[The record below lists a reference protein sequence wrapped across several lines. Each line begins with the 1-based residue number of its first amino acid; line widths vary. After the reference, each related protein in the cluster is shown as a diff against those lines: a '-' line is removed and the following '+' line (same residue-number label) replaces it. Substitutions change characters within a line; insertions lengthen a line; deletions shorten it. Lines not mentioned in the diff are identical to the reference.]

1 MLVLAIIGKEVFT
14 MAFGKKKTDL
24 VLSVA
29 KLQDADYSKQPAL
42 GDIYHRIANGRIQF
56 EEAFSNDIQAVMEI
70 SSLELTLKHH
80 TDHMTTL
87 SHNVADATS
96 IISEAAS
103 ESSAIAGQVN
113 EQHEELTNTIIEAS
127 EETDN
132 VHKAIE
138 SSQTELTTVKELSD
152 QTIEVSKEM
161 QADMNELL
169 DVINHMN
176 EVISGINAISSQTN
190 LLALNAS
197 IEAARAGDAGRGF
210 AVVADEIRSLAEET
224 QKLTDK
230 MGTFVAGIKSASE
243 KTNTSTTQT
252 IEVLNTMTEKIITVW
267 ELNDQNQQHLARVND
282 NIGSLAAVSEEI
294 SSSMSEMEA
303 QAERIEEQCLSL
315 KDDTHQMRD
324 TIVEM
329 EHVTAPIPGI
339 EKTLDNAARIM
350 GGMTKDPF
358 YDLTN
363 AEFAKYVE
371 NAINAHGAW
380 LGKLKD
386 MVDRRMILP
395 LQQDSS
401 KCGFGHFYYAITP
414 KNPELL
420 AIWKPMEEKHKK
432 FHSFGSDAIRAIFNE
447 DYTKADA
454 IYAEAEKYSE
464 DLISDLKNLLKILN
478 N

>member
-1 MLVLAIIGKEVFT
+1 
-14 MAFGKKKTDL
+14 MAFGKKKSDL

-29 KLQDADYSKQPAL
+29 KLQDADYSKNPAL
-42 GDIYHRIANGRIQF
+42 GDIYHRISDGRVQF

-70 SSLELTLKHH
+70 SSLELALKHH
-80 TDHMTTL
+80 ANNMSML
-87 SHNVADATS
+87 SNNVADATS
-96 IISEAAS
+96 VISDAAA
-103 ESSAIAGQVN
+103 ESATIAGQVN

-138 SSQTELTTVKELSD
+138 SSQEELTTVKNLSD

-169 DVINHMN
+169 NVINHMN

-224 QKLTDK
+224 QILTDK
-230 MGTFVAGIKSASE
+230 MGTFVEGIKKASE
-243 KTNTSTTQT
+243 KTNTSTTHT
-252 IEVLNTMTEKIITVW
+252 IQVLNTMTEKIDAVW
-267 ELNDQNQQHLARVND
+267 ELNDKNQKHIAKVND
-282 NIGSLAAVSEEI
+282 NISSLAAVSEEI
-294 SSSMSEMEA
+294 SSSMAEMEA
-303 QAERIEEQCLSL
+303 QAERIEEQCLAL
-315 KDDTHQMRD
+315 KDDTHSMRD
-324 TIVEM
+324 TIYQM
-329 EHVTAPIPGI
+329 EAVTEPIPRI
-339 EKTLDNAARIM
+339 EKTLDKAARIM

-363 AEFAKYVE
+363 DEFCKYVE
-371 NAINAHGAW
+371 TAITAHGAW
-380 LGKLKD
+380 LAKLKD
-386 MVDRRMILP
+386 MVDNRTVLP

-420 AIWKPMEEKHKK
+420 KIWKPMEEKHRK
-432 FHSFGSDAIRAIFNE
+432 FHSFGTDAIKAIFNE
-447 DYTKADA
+447 DYAKAA
-454 IYAEAEKYSE
+454 TIYNEAEKYSE
-464 DLISDLKNLLKILN
+464 DLISDMKKLLEVLKK
-478 N
+478 

>member
-1 MLVLAIIGKEVFT
+1 MMI
-14 MAFGKKKTDL
+14 FGKKQNNL
-24 VLSVA
+24 VHSVA
-29 KLQDADYSKQPAL
+29 TLQDADYSKQPAL
-42 GDIYHRIANGRIQF
+42 GEIYSRISDGRVSF
-56 EEAFSNDIQAVMEI
+56 EQAFSNDIQAVMEI
-70 SSLELTLKHH
+70 SSLELALKHH
-80 TDHMTTL
+80 ANNMSVL
-87 SHNVADATS
+87 SNNVADATAV
-96 IISEAAS
+96 ISDAAS

-127 EETDN
+127 EETDS

-138 SSQTELTTVKELSD
+138 SSQAELTTVRELSD

-161 QADMNELL
+161 QSDMNELL
-169 DVINHMN
+169 NVINQMN
-176 EVISGINAISSQTN
+176 EVISGINAISNQTN

-230 MGTFVAGIKSASE
+230 MGNFVAGIKTASE

-252 IEVLNTMTEKIITVW
+252 IQVLNTMTEKIVSVW
-267 ELNDQNQQHLARVND
+267 ESNDKNQQHLAKVND
-282 NIGSLAAVSEEI
+282 NISSLAAVSEEI
-294 SSSMSEMEA
+294 SSSMAEMEA
-303 QAERIEEQCLSL
+303 QAERIEEQCMAL
-315 KDDTHQMRD
+315 KDDTNNMRD
-324 TIVEM
+324 TISEM
-329 EHVTAPIPGI
+329 EHVTAPIAGI
-339 EKTLDNAARIM
+339 EKTLDTATRIM

-363 AEFAKYVE
+363 QEFKKYVE
-371 NAINAHGAW
+371 NAITAHGTW

-386 MVDRRMILP
+386 MVDKRTILP

-420 AIWKPMEEKHKK
+420 AIWKPMEAKHKK
-432 FHSFGSDAIRAIFNE
+432 FHSFGTDAINAIFNE
-447 DYTKADA
+447 DYAKAES
-454 IYAEAEKYSE
+454 IYKEAEHYSE
-464 DLISDLKNLLKILN
+464 DLISDMKKLLVVLGK
-478 N
+478 

>member
-1 MLVLAIIGKEVFT
+1 MV
-14 MAFGKKKTDL
+14 FGKKKNDL
-24 VLSVA
+24 VQSVA
-29 KLQDADYSKQPAL
+29 ALEHTDYSKQPAL
-42 GDIYHRIANGRIQF
+42 GDIYKRISTGRVQF

-70 SSLELTLKHH
+70 SSLELALKHH
-80 TDHMTTL
+80 TKNMSNL
-87 SHNVADATS
+87 SNHVADATS
-96 IISEAAS
+96 IISDAAS

-138 SSQTELTTVKELSD
+138 RSQEELTSVKKLSD
-152 QTIEVSKEM
+152 QTIDVSKEM

-169 DVINHMN
+169 DVINQMN
-176 EVISGINAISSQTN
+176 DVISGINSISNQTN

-230 MGTFVAGIKSASE
+230 MGTFVQGIKTASQ
-243 KTNTSTTQT
+243 KTNNSTTHT
-252 IEVLNTMTEKIITVW
+252 IEVLNTMTEKIVSVW
-267 ELNDQNQQHLARVND
+267 QLNDKNQQHLAKVND
-282 NIGSLAAVSEEI
+282 NISSLAAVSEEI

-303 QAERIEEQCLSL
+303 QAQRIEEQCMSL
-315 KDDTHQMRD
+315 KDDTYSMRD
-324 TIVEM
+324 TIDGLE
-329 EHVTAPIPGI
+329 EVTSPIGDI
-339 EKTLDNAARIM
+339 EKTLDKAAHIM

-363 AEFAKYVE
+363 QEFCKYVE
-371 NAINAHGAW
+371 NAIVAHSAW
-380 LGKLKD
+380 LAKLKT
-386 MVDRRMILP
+386 MVDTHDILP

-420 AIWKPMEEKHKK
+420 AIWKPMEAKHKK
-432 FHSFGSDAIRAIFNE
+432 FHSFGTDAIKALFNE
-447 DYTKADA
+447 DYTKANA
-454 IYAEAEKYSE
+454 IYKEAEQHSQE
-464 DLISDLKNLLKILN
+464 LISDMKKLLSILKK
-478 N
+478 

>member
-1 MLVLAIIGKEVFT
+1 
-14 MAFGKKKTDL
+14 MAFGKKKSDL

-29 KLQDADYSKQPAL
+29 QLQDADYSKQPEL
-42 GDIYHRIANGRIQF
+42 GDIYHRIANGRVQF

-70 SSLELTLKHH
+70 SSLELSLKHH
-80 TDHMTTL
+80 ADNMSVL
-87 SHNVADATS
+87 SDNVASATS
-96 IISEAAS
+96 VISDAAS

-138 SSQTELTTVKELSD
+138 SSQEELTTVKELSA

-161 QADMNELL
+161 QTDMNELL
-169 DVINHMN
+169 NVINQMN

-230 MGTFVAGIKSASE
+230 MGSFVAGIKTASE
-243 KTNTSTTQT
+243 KTNSSTTHT
-252 IEVLNTMTEKIITVW
+252 IDVLNTMTEKIVAVW
-267 ELNDQNQQHLARVND
+267 ELNDKNQKHLAKVND
-282 NIGSLAAVSEEI
+282 SISSLAAVSEEI

-303 QAERIEEQCLSL
+303 QAERIEEQCMAL
-315 KDDTHQMRD
+315 KDDTLNMHD
-324 TIVEM
+324 TISRM
-329 EHVTAPIPGI
+329 EDVISPIPGI
-339 EKTLDNAARIM
+339 EKTLDKAARIM
-350 GGMTKDPF
+350 GDMTKDAF

-363 AEFAKYVE
+363 QEFGKYVE
-371 NAINAHGAW
+371 NAITAHGNW
-380 LGKLKD
+380 LRNLKN
-386 MVDRRMILP
+386 MVDNRTVLP

-420 AIWKPMEEKHKK
+420 AIWKPMEEKHRK
-432 FHSFGSDAIRAIFNE
+432 FHSFGTDAIKALFNE
-447 DYTKADA
+447 DYAKANA
-454 IYAEAEKYSE
+454 VYEEAERYSE
-464 DLISDLKNLLKILN
+464 DLISDMKKLLKVLDK
-478 N
+478 

>member
-1 MLVLAIIGKEVFT
+1 MLLR
-14 MAFGKKKTDL
+14 KKKNDL

-29 KLQDADYSKQPAL
+29 ALEDADYSKNPAL
-42 GDIYHRIANGRIQF
+42 GDIYRRISDGRVKF

-70 SSLELTLKHH
+70 SSLELSLKHH
-80 TDHMTTL
+80 EKAMFALAD
-87 SHNVADATS
+87 NVADATS
-96 IISEAAS
+96 IISDAAS

-127 EETDN
+127 EETDS

-138 SSQTELTTVKELSD
+138 SSQEELTVVKELSD

-161 QADMNELL
+161 QSDMNELL
-169 DVINHMN
+169 TVINQMN
-176 EVISGINAISSQTN
+176 EVIAGINAISSQTN

-230 MGTFVAGIKSASE
+230 MGSFVAGIKTASE

-252 IEVLNTMTEKIITVW
+252 IEVLNTMTEKIVSVW
-267 ELNDQNQQHLARVND
+267 ELNDKNQQHLAKVND
-282 NIGSLAAVSEEI
+282 NISSLAAVSEEI
-294 SSSMSEMEA
+294 SSSMAEMEA

-315 KDDTHQMRD
+315 KDGTHEMRD
-324 TIVEM
+324 IIHEM
-329 EHVTAPIPGI
+329 EKVSSPISTI
-339 EKTLDNAARIM
+339 EKTMDTAARIM
-350 GGMTKDPF
+350 GSMTKDPF

-363 AEFAKYVE
+363 QEFAKYID

-380 LGKLKD
+380 LGKLKE
-386 MVDRRMILP
+386 MVDSRNVLP

-414 KNPELL
+414 KNPELV
-420 AIWKPMEEKHKK
+420 AVWKPMEEKHRK
-432 FHSFGSDAIRAIFNE
+432 FHSYGTDVVKALFNE
-447 DYTKADA
+447 DYTKANS
-454 IYAEAEKYSE
+454 IYKEAEKYSE
-464 DLISDLKNLLKILN
+464 DLISDLKKLLTILKK
-478 N
+478 

>member
-1 MLVLAIIGKEVFT
+1 MYILLGIEVYTML
-14 MAFGKKKTDL
+14 FGKKKHDL
-24 VLSVA
+24 VRSVA
-29 KLQDADYSKQPAL
+29 HLENVDYSKNPEL
-42 GDIYHRIANGRIQF
+42 GNIYKRISDGRIQF

-70 SSLELTLKHH
+70 SSLELSLKHH
-80 TDHMTTL
+80 EKTMTAL
-87 SHNVADATS
+87 SNNVADATS
-96 IISEAAS
+96 IISDAAS

-127 EETDN
+127 EETDS

-138 SSQTELTTVKELSD
+138 SSQLELTTVKNLSD
-152 QTIEVSKEM
+152 QTIDVSREM

-169 DVINHMN
+169 NVINQMN

-230 MGTFVAGIKSASE
+230 MGTFVAGIKTASE
-243 KTNTSTTQT
+243 KTNNSTTQT
-252 IEVLNTMTEKIITVW
+252 IQVLNTMTEKIVSVW
-267 ELNDQNQQHLARVND
+267 ESNDKNQKHLAKVND
-282 NIGSLAAVSEEI
+282 NISSLAAVSEEI

-315 KDDTHQMRD
+315 REGTIQMRD

-329 EHVTAPIPGI
+329 EHVTAPIAGI
-339 EKTLDNAARIM
+339 EKTLDKAARIM
-350 GGMTKDPF
+350 GGMTKDAF

-363 AEFAKYVE
+363 DEFTKYVE
-371 NAINAHGAW
+371 SAINAHGAW
-380 LGKLKD
+380 LAKLKD
-386 MVDRRMILP
+386 MVDSQTILP

-420 AIWKPMEEKHKK
+420 AVWKPMEEKHRK
-432 FHSFGSDAIRAIFNE
+432 FHSFGADAVKAIFNE
-447 DYTKADA
+447 DYARADA
-454 IYAEAEKYSE
+454 IYKEAEKYSD
-464 DLISDLKNLLKILN
+464 DLISDMKKLLAILK
-478 N
+478 

>member
-1 MLVLAIIGKEVFT
+1 
-14 MAFGKKKTDL
+14 MAFGRKKNDL

-29 KLQDADYSKQPAL
+29 ALENVDYSKNPEL
-42 GDIYHRIANGRIQF
+42 GNIYNRLSDGRVQF

-70 SSLELTLKHH
+70 SSLELSLKHH
-80 TDHMTTL
+80 EKTMSAL
-87 SHNVADATS
+87 SDNVADATS
-96 IISEAAS
+96 IISDAAS

-127 EETDN
+127 EETDS

-138 SSQTELTTVKELSD
+138 SSQKELTTVKELSD
-152 QTIEVSKEM
+152 QTIAVSREM
-161 QADMNELL
+161 QSDMNELL
-169 DVINHMN
+169 NVINHMN

-230 MGTFVAGIKSASE
+230 MGTFVAGIKTASE

-252 IEVLNTMTEKIITVW
+252 IEVLNTMTEKIVAVW
-267 ELNDQNQQHLARVND
+267 ELNDKNQQHLAKVND
-282 NIGSLAAVSEEI
+282 NISSLAAVSEEI
-294 SSSMSEMEA
+294 SSSMAEMEA

-315 KDDTHQMRD
+315 KDGTHQMRD
-324 TIVEM
+324 TIHEM
-329 EHVTAPIPGI
+329 EHVTAPIAGI
-339 EKTLDNAARIM
+339 EKTLDKAARIM

-363 AEFAKYVE
+363 QEFSKYVE
-371 NAINAHGAW
+371 SAINAHGAW
-380 LGKLKD
+380 LAKLKE
-386 MVDRRMILP
+386 MVDGQCILP

-414 KNPELL
+414 KNPDLV
-420 AIWKPMEEKHKK
+420 AIWKPMEEKHRK
-432 FHSFGSDAIRAIFNE
+432 FHSFGADAVKAIFNE
-447 DYTKADA
+447 DYAKANS
-454 IYAEAEKYSE
+454 IYNEAQKYSE
-464 DLISDLKNLLKILN
+464 DLISDMKRLLVVLN
-478 N
+478 K

>member
-1 MLVLAIIGKEVFT
+1 MIL
-14 MAFGKKKTDL
+14 GKKKNDL

-29 KLQDADYSKQPAL
+29 ALENADYSKNPAL
-42 GDIYHRIANGRIQF
+42 GDIYRRISSGRVQF

-70 SSLELTLKHH
+70 SSLELSLKHH
-80 TDHMTTL
+80 EKTMTTL
-87 SHNVADATS
+87 SNNVAEATS
-96 IISEAAS
+96 IISDAAS
-103 ESSAIAGQVN
+103 ESATIAGQVN
-113 EQHEELTNTIIEAS
+113 EQHEDLTNTIISAS

-138 SSQTELTTVKELSD
+138 SSQEELTAVKELSN

-161 QADMNELL
+161 QSDMNELL
-169 DVINHMN
+169 SVINQMN
-176 EVISGINAISSQTN
+176 EVIAGINAISSQTN

-224 QKLTDK
+224 QQLTDK
-230 MGTFVAGIKSASE
+230 MGSFVAGIKTASE

-252 IEVLNTMTEKIITVW
+252 IEVLNTMTEKIVNVW
-267 ELNDQNQQHLARVND
+267 ELNDKNQQHLAKVND
-282 NIGSLAAVSEEI
+282 NISSLAAVSEEI

-303 QAERIEEQCLSL
+303 QAERIEEQCISL
-315 KDDTHQMRD
+315 KDDTLQMRD
-324 TIVEM
+324 VIQEM
-329 EHVTAPIPGI
+329 EKVSAPISGI
-339 EKTLDNAARIM
+339 EKTLDKAARVM

-363 AEFAKYVE
+363 QEFMKYIE
-371 NAINAHGAW
+371 SAITAHGAW

-386 MVDRRMILP
+386 MVDSREILP

-414 KNPELL
+414 KNPELV
-420 AIWKPMEEKHKK
+420 AVWKPMEEKHRK
-432 FHSFGSDAIRAIFNE
+432 FHSFGADVVKALFNE
-447 DYTKADA
+447 DYAKATS
-454 IYAEAEKYSE
+454 IYREAERYSE
-464 DLISDLKNLLKILN
+464 DLISDMKKLLNILKK
-478 N
+478 

>member
-1 MLVLAIIGKEVFT
+1 
-14 MAFGKKKTDL
+14 MAFGKKKSDL

-29 KLQDADYSKQPAL
+29 QLKEADYSKQPAL
-42 GDIYHRIANGRIQF
+42 GDIYNRIASGRVQF

-230 MGTFVAGIKSASE
+230 MGTFVAGIKTASE
-243 KTNTSTTQT
+243 KTNNSTTQT
-252 IEVLNTMTEKIITVW
+252 IEVLNTMTEKIVAVW
-267 ELNDQNQQHLARVND
+267 ELNDQNQQHLAKVND
-282 NIGSLAAVSEEI
+282 NISSLAAVSEEI
-294 SSSMSEMEA
+294 SSSMAEMEA
-303 QAERIEEQCLSL
+303 QAERIEEQCMAL

-386 MVDRRMILP
+386 MVDSRAILP

-420 AIWKPMEEKHKK
+420 AIWKPMEEKHRK
-432 FHSFGSDAIRAIFNE
+432 FHNFGSDAIKALFNE
-447 DYTKADA
+447 DYARADA
-454 IYAEAEKYSE
+454 IYNEAEKYSE
-464 DLISDLKNLLKILN
+464 DLISDMKNLLAILN
-478 N
+478 K

>member
-1 MLVLAIIGKEVFT
+1 
-14 MAFGKKKTDL
+14 MALGKKKNNL

-29 KLQDADYSKQPAL
+29 QLQNADYSKQPEL
-42 GDIYHRIANGRIQF
+42 GDIYHRLANGRVQF

-70 SSLELTLKHH
+70 SSLELSLRHH
-80 TDHMTTL
+80 ADNMSVL
-87 SHNVADATS
+87 SDNVASSTS
-96 IISEAAS
+96 VISDAAS

-127 EETDN
+127 EQTDN

-138 SSQTELTTVKELSD
+138 SSQEELTAVKELSG

-161 QADMNELL
+161 QSDMNELL
-169 DVINHMN
+169 NVINQMN

-230 MGTFVAGIKSASE
+230 MGSFVAGIKTASE
-243 KTNTSTTQT
+243 KTNSSTTET
-252 IEVLNTMTEKIITVW
+252 IDVLNTMTDKIVTVW
-267 ELNDQNQQHLARVND
+267 ELNDKNQKNLAKVND
-282 NIGSLAAVSEEI
+282 SISSLAAVSEEI

-303 QAERIEEQCLSL
+303 QAERIEEQCMAL
-315 KDDTHQMRD
+315 KDDTLNMRD
-324 TIVEM
+324 TISKM
-329 EHVTAPIPGI
+329 EDVIAPIGGI
-339 EKTLDNAARIM
+339 EKTLDNAARTM
-350 GGMTKDPF
+350 GNMTKDAF

-363 AEFAKYVE
+363 QEFCKYVE
-371 NAINAHGAW
+371 TAITAHGNW
-380 LGKLKD
+380 LANLKNI
-386 MVDRRMILP
+386 VDSRSILP

-420 AIWKPMEEKHKK
+420 AVWKPMEEKHRK
-432 FHSFGSDAIRAIFNE
+432 FHSFGTDAIKAIFNE
-447 DYTKADA
+447 DYTKANS
-454 IYAEAEKYSE
+454 IYQEAEHYSE
-464 DLISDLKNLLKILN
+464 ELISDMKKLLTILN
-478 N
+478 K

>member
-1 MLVLAIIGKEVFT
+1 
-14 MAFGKKKTDL
+14 MAFGRKKSDL

-29 KLQDADYSKQPAL
+29 QLQDADYSKQPAL
-42 GDIYHRIANGRIQF
+42 GDIYNRIASGRVQF

-80 TDHMTTL
+80 TEHMTTL

-230 MGTFVAGIKSASE
+230 MGTFVAGIKTASE

-252 IEVLNTMTEKIITVW
+252 IEVLNTMTEKIVAVW
-267 ELNDQNQQHLARVND
+267 ELNDKNQQHLAKVND
-282 NIGSLAAVSEEI
+282 NISSLAAVSEEI
-294 SSSMSEMEA
+294 SSSMAEMEA
-303 QAERIEEQCLSL
+303 QAERIEEQCIAL

-329 EHVTAPIPGI
+329 EQVTAPIPGI
-339 EKTLDNAARIM
+339 EKTLDKAARIM

-371 NAINAHGAW
+371 SAINAHGAW

-386 MVDRRMILP
+386 MVDSRAILP

-420 AIWKPMEEKHKK
+420 AIWKPMEEKHRK
-432 FHSFGSDAIRAIFNE
+432 FHSFGSDAIKAIFNE
-447 DYTKADA
+447 DYARADV
-454 IYAEAEKYSE
+454 IYADAEKYSE
-464 DLISDLKNLLKILN
+464 DLISDMKNLLAILN
-478 N
+478 K

>member
-1 MLVLAIIGKEVFT
+1 MLL
-14 MAFGKKKTDL
+14 GKKKNDL
-24 VLSVA
+24 IQSVA
-29 KLQDADYSKQPAL
+29 ALENADYSKNPAL
-42 GDIYHRIANGRIQF
+42 GNIYKRLSDGRVQF
-56 EEAFSNDIQAVMEI
+56 ESAFSNDIQAVMEI

-80 TDHMTTL
+80 EKTMAEL
-87 SHNVADATS
+87 ANNVAEATS
-96 IISEAAS
+96 IISDAAS

-113 EQHEELTNTIIEAS
+113 EQHEELTNTIINAS

-132 VHKAIE
+132 VHKEIE
-138 SSQTELTTVKELSD
+138 SSQKELTHVKELSD

-169 DVINHMN
+169 SVINQMN
-176 EVISGINAISSQTN
+176 EVIAGINAISSQTN

-230 MGTFVAGIKSASE
+230 MGSFVAGIKNASE
-243 KTNTSTTQT
+243 KTNTSTTHT
-252 IEVLNTMTEKIITVW
+252 IEVLNTMTEKIVAVW
-267 ELNDQNQQHLARVND
+267 ESNDKNQQHLARVND
-282 NIGSLAAVSEEI
+282 DISSLAAVSEEI

-303 QAERIEEQCLSL
+303 QAERIEEQCMSL
-315 KDDTHQMRD
+315 KEDTHQMRD
-324 TIVEM
+324 VIHEM
-329 EHVTAPIPGI
+329 EKVTAPIPGI

-363 AEFAKYVE
+363 QEFAKYIE

-386 MVDRRMILP
+386 MVDSRNILP
-395 LQQDSS
+395 LQQDST

-414 KNPELL
+414 KNPDLV
-420 AIWKPMEEKHKK
+420 AIWKPMEEKHRK
-432 FHSFGSDAIRAIFNE
+432 FHSFGTDVVKALFNE
-447 DYTKADA
+447 DYAKANA
-454 IYAEAEKYSE
+454 IYKDAEKYSE
-464 DLISDLKNLLKILN
+464 DLISDMKKLLAILKK
-478 N
+478 

>member
-1 MLVLAIIGKEVFT
+1 
-14 MAFGKKKTDL
+14 MAFGRKKNNL

-29 KLQDADYSKQPAL
+29 ALENADYSKNPEL
-42 GDIYHRIANGRIQF
+42 GNLYNRLSEGRVQF

-70 SSLELTLKHH
+70 SSLELSLKHH
-80 TDHMTTL
+80 EKTMTSL
-87 SHNVADATS
+87 SNDVADATS
-96 IISEAAS
+96 VISDAAA

-138 SSQTELTTVKELSD
+138 SSQQELTTVKELSD
-152 QTIEVSKEM
+152 QTIEVSREM

-169 DVINHMN
+169 NVINHMN

-230 MGTFVAGIKSASE
+230 MGTFVAGIKTASE
-243 KTNTSTTQT
+243 KTNISTTQT
-252 IEVLNTMTEKIITVW
+252 IEVLNTMTEKIVSVW
-267 ELNDQNQQHLARVND
+267 ESNDKNQQHLAKVND
-282 NIGSLAAVSEEI
+282 NISSLAAVSEEI
-294 SSSMSEMEA
+294 SSSMAEMEA
-303 QAERIEEQCLSL
+303 QAERIEEQCMSL
-315 KDDTHQMRD
+315 KEGTSQMRD
-324 TIVEM
+324 TIHEM
-329 EHVTAPIPGI
+329 EHVTAPIAGI
-339 EKTLDNAARIM
+339 EKTLDKAARIM

-363 AEFAKYVE
+363 QEFAKYVE
-371 NAINAHGAW
+371 SAINAHGAW
-380 LGKLKD
+380 LAKLKD
-386 MVDRRMILP
+386 MVDSQTILP
-395 LQQDSS
+395 LQQDSG

-420 AIWKPMEEKHKK
+420 AIWKPMGEKHKK
-432 FHSFGSDAIRAIFNE
+432 FHSFGADAVKAIFNE
-447 DYTKADA
+447 DYAKANS
-454 IYAEAEKYSE
+454 IYNEAAKYSE
-464 DLISDLKNLLKILN
+464 DLISDMKKLLVVLN
-478 N
+478 K

>member
-1 MLVLAIIGKEVFT
+1 ML
-14 MAFGKKKTDL
+14 FGKNKNDL
-24 VLSVA
+24 VQSVA
-29 KLQDADYSKQPAL
+29 ALESADYSKQPAL
-42 GDIYHRIANGRIQF
+42 GDIYKRISDGRVKF

-70 SSLELTLKHH
+70 SSLELSLKHH
-80 TDHMTTL
+80 EKTMSTL
-87 SHNVADATS
+87 SNNVADATS
-96 IISEAAS
+96 VISNAAS

-127 EETDN
+127 EQTDN

-138 SSQTELTTVKELSD
+138 SSQAELTAVKELSD
-152 QTIEVSKEM
+152 QTIDVSKEM

-176 EVISGINAISSQTN
+176 EVISGINAISNQTN

-230 MGTFVAGIKSASE
+230 MGTFVAGIKTASE
-243 KTNTSTTQT
+243 KTNKSTSQT
-252 IEVLNTMTEKIITVW
+252 IEVLNTMTEKIVNVW
-267 ELNDQNQQHLARVND
+267 ELNDKNQQHLAKVND
-282 NIGSLAAVSEEI
+282 NISSLAAVSEEI
-294 SSSMSEMEA
+294 SSSMAEMEA
-303 QAERIEEQCLSL
+303 QAERIEEQCMTL

-324 TIVEM
+324 TIREM
-329 EHVTAPIPGI
+329 EQVTAPISGI
-339 EKTLDNAARIM
+339 EKTLDKAARLM

-363 AEFAKYVE
+363 KEFVKYVE
-371 NAINAHGAW
+371 SAITAHGAW
-380 LGKLKD
+380 LAKLKD
-386 MVDRRMILP
+386 MVDNRTIMP

-420 AIWKPMEEKHKK
+420 AIWKPMEEKHRK
-432 FHSFGSDAIRAIFNE
+432 FHNFGTDAVKALFNE
-447 DYTKADA
+447 DYARANSIYKDA
-454 IYAEAEKYSE
+454 ERYSE
-464 DLISDLKNLLKILN
+464 DLISDMRKLLNLLR
-478 N
+478 

>member
-1 MLVLAIIGKEVFT
+1 MLL
-14 MAFGKKKTDL
+14 GKKKKDL
-24 VLSVA
+24 IQSVA
-29 KLQDADYSKQPAL
+29 ALENADYSKNPAL
-42 GDIYHRIANGRIQF
+42 GNIYKRLSDGRVQF
-56 EEAFSNDIQAVMEI
+56 ESAFSNDIQAVMEI

-80 TDHMTTL
+80 EKTMAEL
-87 SHNVADATS
+87 ANNVAEATS
-96 IISEAAS
+96 IISDAAS

-113 EQHEELTNTIIEAS
+113 EQHEELTNTIINAS

-132 VHKAIE
+132 VHKEIE
-138 SSQTELTTVKELSD
+138 SSQKELTHVKELSD

-169 DVINHMN
+169 SVINQMN
-176 EVISGINAISSQTN
+176 EVIAGINAISSQTN

-230 MGTFVAGIKSASE
+230 MGSFVAGIKNASE
-243 KTNTSTTQT
+243 KTNTSTTHT
-252 IEVLNTMTEKIITVW
+252 IEVLNTMTEKIVAVW
-267 ELNDQNQQHLARVND
+267 ESNDKNQQHLARVND
-282 NIGSLAAVSEEI
+282 DISSLAAVSEEI

-303 QAERIEEQCLSL
+303 QAERIEEQCMSL
-315 KDDTHQMRD
+315 KEDTHQMRD
-324 TIVEM
+324 VIHEM
-329 EHVTAPIPGI
+329 EKVTAPIPGI

-363 AEFAKYVE
+363 QEFAKYIE

-386 MVDRRMILP
+386 MVDSRNILP
-395 LQQDSS
+395 LQQDST

-414 KNPELL
+414 KNPDLV
-420 AIWKPMEEKHKK
+420 AIWKPMEEKHRK
-432 FHSFGSDAIRAIFNE
+432 FHSFGTDVVKALFNE
-447 DYTKADA
+447 DYAKANA
-454 IYAEAEKYSE
+454 IYKDAEKYSE
-464 DLISDLKNLLKILN
+464 DLISDMKKLLAILKK
-478 N
+478 

>member
-1 MLVLAIIGKEVFT
+1 MIL
-14 MAFGKKKTDL
+14 GKKKTDL
-24 VLSVA
+24 VHSVA
-29 KLQDADYSKQPAL
+29 QLQDADYTKQPAL
-42 GDIYHRIANGRIQF
+42 GDIYKRISNGRIQF
-56 EEAFSNDIQAVMEI
+56 EEAFANDIHAVMEI
-70 SSLELTLKHH
+70 SSLELSLKHH
-80 TDHMTTL
+80 TDHMSAL

-96 IISEAAS
+96 IISDAAS
-103 ESSAIAGQVN
+103 ESATIAGQVN

-127 EETDN
+127 EQTDN

-138 SSQTELTTVKELSD
+138 SSQVELTTVKELSD

-161 QADMNELL
+161 QTDMNELL

-230 MGTFVAGIKSASE
+230 MGTFVAGIKTASE
-243 KTNTSTTQT
+243 KTNNSTTHT
-252 IEVLNTMTEKIITVW
+252 IDVLNTMTEKIVTVW
-267 ELNDQNQQHLARVND
+267 ELNDQNQKHLAKVND
-282 NIGSLAAVSEEI
+282 NISSLAAVSEEI

-303 QAERIEEQCLSL
+303 QAERIEEQCLAL

-329 EHVTAPIPGI
+329 EHVTAPISGI
-339 EKTLDNAARIM
+339 EKTLDKAARIM

-371 NAINAHGAW
+371 SAITAHGAW

-386 MVDRRMILP
+386 MVDSRTILP
-395 LQQDSS
+395 LQKDSS

-432 FHSFGSDAIRAIFNE
+432 FHNFGSDAIKAIFNE
-447 DYTKADA
+447 DYSRAEA
-454 IYAEAEKYSE
+454 IYREAEKYSE
-464 DLISDLKNLLKILN
+464 DLISDMKNLLKVLSK
-478 N
+478 

>member
-1 MLVLAIIGKEVFT
+1 
-14 MAFGKKKTDL
+14 MAFGRKKSDL

-29 KLQDADYSKQPAL
+29 QLQDADYSKQPAL
-42 GDIYHRIANGRIQF
+42 GDIYNRISSGRVQF

-230 MGTFVAGIKSASE
+230 MGTFVAGIKTASE

-252 IEVLNTMTEKIITVW
+252 IEVLNTMTEKIVAVW
-267 ELNDQNQQHLARVND
+267 ELNDKNQQHLAKVND
-282 NIGSLAAVSEEI
+282 NISSLAAVSEEI
-294 SSSMSEMEA
+294 SSSMAEMEA
-303 QAERIEEQCLSL
+303 QAERIEEQCIAL

-329 EHVTAPIPGI
+329 EQVTAPIPGI
-339 EKTLDNAARIM
+339 EKTLDKAARIM

-363 AEFAKYVE
+363 EEFAKYVE
-371 NAINAHGAW
+371 SAINAHGAW

-386 MVDRRMILP
+386 MVDRRAILP

-420 AIWKPMEEKHKK
+420 AIWKPMEEKHRK
-432 FHSFGSDAIRAIFNE
+432 FHSFGSDAIKAIFNE
-447 DYTKADA
+447 DYAKADA
-454 IYAEAEKYSE
+454 IYADAEKYSE
-464 DLISDLKNLLKILN
+464 DLISDMKNLLAILN
-478 N
+478 K